1 MKAAVF
7 CKKKQKRFFWEV
19 GGGVWGFFLRE
30 REMRSDR
37 GLGWVF
43 GGGDD
48 SCQINGFTWK

>member
-1 MKAAVF
+1 M
-7 CKKKQKRFFWEV
+7 FFLEGA
-19 GGGVWGFFLRE
+19 GGRWGFFLRERE

-37 GLGWVF
+37 GLAWVF